1 MKNIRIEK
9 FLEEYIVPIG
19 YEYEIINQT
28 VVIKKAPEQV
38 SEKAQKPKGK
48 TVTGKVS
55 DESGAFLPGVT
66 ITVLGSTKGVIT
78 DADGEFEIN
87 GIEPTDKLVFSFIG
101 MESQVVDVGNET
113 LFEITM
119 KEKIDELDEV
129 TIVAF
134 GKQKKESVISSITTV
149 DVDNLKSIPTSN
161 ITTALSGQMTGLIS
175 YQSTGAPGDDNAQF
189 FIRNAAS
196 FGNNVQ
202 SPLILIDNV
211 EVDVRSLSRL
221 SPDDIQS
228 FSILKDAAATALYG
242 ARGGNGVVLITT
254 KEGKE
259 GEAVIDIRA
268 ETSLSMPTTRV
279 DIADPISYMQ
289 YFNEAIL
296 TRNPTASPRY
306 SLDKIE
312 KTQNPN
318 RNPYVYPATNWL
330 DELTKDY
337 AINTR
342 MNMSINGG
350 GKVASYYVAGSYS
363 QDNGILNV
371 DNINK
376 WNTNIDF
383 KKYTL
388 RSNVNINVT
397 EKTKLNVRLSGSF
410 DDYQGPIGELGN
422 NGRNTYYQA
431 LNADPVLFPAVYKA
445 DKEFAY
451 APYLLFGNYDN
462 GQYINPYARLMSGYE
477 DNKASTLSAQLELH
491 QDLDF
496 ITKGLQLRFI
506 GNVSRFG
513 SFSLRRSYNPYY
525 FTILPGDYDPYEDSL
540 TPEPDGY
547 ILYPINPETG
557 SRFIEYD
564 GGDQDV
570 NSSLYSELSV
580 IYNSTFNEKH
590 DVGGLLVGTVRD
602 YLEGSPI
609 YMGLENS
616 LPKRNLSLA
625 GRFTYAYKG
634 KYFTEFNFGYNG
646 SERFASGDRFGF
658 FPSFGAGWDVS
669 KEDFYT
675 NLGIQ
680 HILSKLKVRGT
691 YGLVGNDNL
700 GGPNRFYYLS
710 SVSLNG
716 GHAGF
721 WGNDVK
727 MDLYSKPTVYIR
739 NPGNPEITWEITN
752 KANLA
757 LEMGFFENKLS
768 IVPEIY
774 RERRKNILQRR
785 SNIPATLGLPY
796 ELYSNVQ
803 ENLATGVEVAIDY
816 NDRIGEDIWFLL
828 RGNFTYGTAEVVTY
842 DEIGTDKAPWISRIG
857 HSPSQR
863 FGFVAEHLFIDE
875 YEVANSA
882 SQAALGGEIMA
893 GDIKYVD
900 INKDGVIN
908 QFDVVPIGYPQV
920 PEIQY
925 GFGGS
930 FGYKKIDFSMFFQGQ
945 AHYSFW
951 LNPYEMAP
959 FMPTGGGN
967 RALLGWIAENHW
979 SESNRDLYAQW
990 PRLSNVYSVGNQNN
1004 FQSSTYFMKTT
1015 SYLRL
1020 KQLEIGYTLP
1030 KAKSMEIRAY
1040 LSGTN
1045 LLTFSKFKLWDPEMG
1060 GNGLAYPLQKVFNV
1074 GVQINFR

>member
-1 MKNIRIEK
+1 M
-9 FLEEYIVPIG
+9 L
-19 YEYEIINQT
+19 
-28 VVIKKAPEQV
+28 
-38 SEKAQKPKGK
+38 
-48 TVTGKVS
+48 
-55 DESGAFLPGVT
+55 
-66 ITVLGSTKGVIT
+66 
-78 DADGEFEIN
+78 
-87 GIEPTDKLVFSFIG
+87 TDKLRFSFIG
-101 MESQVVDVGNET
+101 MEDQTISVLDSK
-113 LFEITM
+113 EINLIMHSKT
-119 KEKIDELDEV
+119 DELDEV
-129 TIVAF
+129 TVVAF

-149 DVDNLKSIPTSN
+149 DVGSLQSVPTSN

-211 EVDVRSLSRL
+211 EVDVRQLSRL

-259 GEAVIDIRA
+259 GKAVIDVRA
-268 ETSLSMPTTRV
+268 ESSLSMPTSRI
-279 DIADPISYMQ
+279 DIADPIDYMKN
-289 YFNEAIL
+289 FNEAIL

-312 KTQNPN
+312 KTQDPN
-318 RNPYVYPATNWL
+318 RNPYVYPATDWL
-330 DELTKDY
+330 SELTKDY
-337 AINTR
+337 AVNSR
-342 MNMSINGG
+342 LNLSISGG

-363 QDNGILNV
+363 QDNGILKV

-388 RSNVNINVT
+388 RSNVNINVSNA
-397 EKTKLNVRLSGSF
+397 TKLNVRLNGAF
-410 DDYQGPIGELGN
+410 DDYQGPIGELGAR
-422 NGRNTYYQA
+422 GRNTYYRA
-431 LNADPVLFPAVYKA
+431 LNADPVLFPAVYA
-445 DKEFAY
+445 PDKDFAY
-451 APYLLFGNYDN
+451 APYLLFGNSDA

-477 DNKASTLSAQLELH
+477 DNKASTLSAQLELF

-496 ITKGLQLRFI
+496 VTKGLKLRFI
-506 GNVSRFG
+506 GNVSRYG

-525 FTILPGDYDPYEDSL
+525 FTILNGDYDPFEDSL
-540 TPEPDGY
+540 TPEHDGY
-547 ILYPINPETG
+547 TLFPINPESG
-557 SRFIEYD
+557 SRFIDYE
-564 GGDQDV
+564 GGDQNV
-570 NSSLYSELSV
+570 TSTIYGELSA
-580 IYNSTFNEKH
+580 IYNNTFNEKH
-590 DVGGLLVGTVRD
+590 DVGALLVSTARE
-602 YLEGSPI
+602 YLEGNPI
-609 YMGLENS
+609 VSRQQLENS

-625 GRFTYAYKG
+625 GRFTYAYDG

-658 FPSFGAGWDVS
+658 FPSFGVGWDIS
-669 KEDFYT
+669 KEAFYK
-675 NLGIQ
+675 NLGIDPV
-680 HILSKLKVRGT
+680 LSKFKIRST
-691 YGLVGNDNL
+691 YGVVGNDNL

-710 SVSLNG
+710 SVNLKSSP
-716 GHAGF
+716 AGY
-721 WGNDVK
+721 WGNDASLG
-727 MDLYSKPTVYIR
+727 LYSKPTISIA
-739 NPGNPEITWEITN
+739 NPGNPEITWEITY

-757 LEMGFFENKLS
+757 LELGFFDNKLS
-768 IVPEIY
+768 VIPEIY

-785 SNIPATLGLPY
+785 SNIPSTLGLPY

-803 ENLATGVEVAIDY
+803 ENLAKGIEIAVDY
-816 NDRIGEDIWFLL
+816 KDQVGQNTWFIL
-828 RGNFTYGTAEVVTY
+828 RGNFTYGTAEVITY

-857 HSPSQR
+857 HSPSQG
-863 FGFVAEHLFIDE
+863 FGYIAEHLFIDDN
-875 YEVANSA
+875 EVANSA
-882 SQAALGGEIMA
+882 SQAALGGEVMA

-908 QFDVVPIGYPQV
+908 QFDIAPIGYPQV

-930 FGYKKIDFSMFFQGQ
+930 FGYKKFDMSLFFQGQ

-951 LNPYEMAP
+951 LDPREMAP

-967 RALLGWIAENHW
+967 RALLGWIADNHW
-979 SESNRDLYAQW
+979 TESNRDLYAQW
-990 PRLSNVYSVGNQNN
+990 PRLSNINSVGNDNN
-1004 FQSSTYFMKTT
+1004 FQRSTYFMRTI

-1020 KQLEIGYTLP
+1020 KQLEMGYTLP
-1030 KAKSMEIRAY
+1030 KTKNVGIRAY
-1040 LSGTN
+1040 VSGTN

-1074 GVQINFR
+1074 GVQINFK